1 MHQVSID
8 GPAFDILVTMSKFL
22 CLGMPLVEIIRAST
36 STPAESIGRPELGTL
51 KVGSP
56 GDAVV
61 ISIEDGQFEY
71 RDVTDEVFLGKQRMV
86 AEKVVVGGEFWKERE
101 L

>member
-1 MHQVSID
+1 MYKRQ
-8 GPAFDILVTMSKFL
+8 
-22 CLGMPLVEIIRAST
+22 
-36 STPAESIGRPELGTL
+36 ELGIL
-51 KVGSP
+51 KVGNP

-86 AEKVVVGGEFWKERE
+86 AEKVVVGGEIWKERE